1 MRYLELAVKIGLT
14 SISMLEQGCRTDKAM
29 HHVCCLSPFCQV
41 FVHARMQRKGEP
53 RDTTY
58 LKVEQQNIVS
68 LGDPENDEDLLGCGR
83 SDATALKY
91 VVG

>member
-1 MRYLELAVKIGLT
+1 
-14 SISMLEQGCRTDKAM
+14 MLLITVLPG
-29 HHVCCLSPFCQV
+29 
-41 FVHARMQRKGEP
+41 FVHARMQRTGEP